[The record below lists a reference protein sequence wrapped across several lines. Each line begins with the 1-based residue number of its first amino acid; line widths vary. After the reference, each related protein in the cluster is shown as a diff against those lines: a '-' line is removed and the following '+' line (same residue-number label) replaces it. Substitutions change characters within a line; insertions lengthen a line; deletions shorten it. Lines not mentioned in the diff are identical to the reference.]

1 MSGCQI
7 LNILP
12 EPQRRRFDE
21 SAVPENRHI
30 HDVVASTAVPLA
42 EVSFL
47 SPFNAS
53 ELFFEAAICHA
64 GIAARPPPN
73 LLLPDDAELLGR
85 SIAAAAGAV
94 AAGVASGT
102 AVWVPPIGPPVTGD
116 GAVAEI
122 PFCMTGAEGVYP
134 IPVPLAEPVGLCV
147 VVGLGALDPT
157 RFPMSVFK
165 LLSSVPS
172 SLSLESLVSFCA
184 SSAFGI
190 RSLKLLISSAFRL
203 ASSSLLR
210 SEAFSEESTDS
221 SSPSAVSS
229 FVVLLSSA
237 TFNAVVSVFN

>member
-1 MSGCQI
+1 
-7 LNILP
+7 
-12 EPQRRRFDE
+12 
-21 SAVPENRHI
+21 
-30 HDVVASTAVPLA
+30 
-42 EVSFL
+42 VSFL

-85 SIAAAAGAV
+85 SIAAAAAA
-94 AAGVASGT
+94 AAGVVSGT
-102 AVWVPPIGPPVTGD
+102 GIWEPPTGPPVTGD
-116 GAVAEI
+116 GAAAGV
-122 PFCMTGAEGVYP
+122 PFWMTGAEGVYP
-134 IPVPLAEPVGLCV
+134 MPLPLAEPVGLCV

-157 RFPMSVFK
+157 RFPISVFK

-172 SLSLESLVSFCA
+172 SFSLESLVSFCA

-210 SEAFSEESTDS
+210 SDAFNEESTDS

-237 TFNAVVSVFN
+237 AFSAVVSAFS